1 MLMKTIIAFFAV
13 FLIGILAEA
22 NIGTYFHAQG
32 IGSIV
37 SSALVGALVI
47 YNSNK
52 K

>member
-1 MLMKTIIAFFAV
+1 MKTMIAFFTVLLVGV
-13 FLIGILAEA
+13 FTEA
-22 NIGTYFHAQG
+22 SIGTYFHAQG

-52 K
+52 N